1 MRAKAALDKGDS
13 LAAMEAYAKLAAR
26 KEQARP
32 SDAEEEKPRVA
43 LLNETSF
50 DRRRQ
55 VAVYKND
62 GKRGHHMQ
70 VRCPSTSQFSP
81 NSPSNMSCFL
91 GPAQEMAA
99 VALVLTSRTSQDCS
113 DSWSSISRHARC
125 GRWALSLACIHKESF
140 WGQEC
145 TDSASSCLGKLR
157 GPSLHGMCSGKS

>member
-70 VRCPSTSQFSP
+70 VRCPSTPRFSLKYVMLP
-81 NSPSNMSCFL
+81 
-91 GPAQEMAA
+91 GPCPGDGSHCACPHKQNK
-99 VALVLTSRTSQDCS
+99 SR
-113 DSWSSISRHARC
+113 
-125 GRWALSLACIHKESF
+125 LL
-140 WGQEC
+140 
-145 TDSASSCLGKLR
+145 
-157 GPSLHGMCSGKS
+157 